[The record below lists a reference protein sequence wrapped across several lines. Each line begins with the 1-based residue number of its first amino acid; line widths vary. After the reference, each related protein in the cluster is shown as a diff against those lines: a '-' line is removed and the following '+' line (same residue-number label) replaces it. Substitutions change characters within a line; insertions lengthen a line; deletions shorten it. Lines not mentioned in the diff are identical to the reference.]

1 MAKDQDA
8 EREDQSSQVFCRK
21 GEGTRAW
28 GGGGVRSYEALN
40 AGLKSSCMKSKVR
53 VVQSC

>member
-1 MAKDQDA
+1 MQK
-8 EREDQSSQVFCRK
+8 ER
-21 GEGTRAW
+21 TRAAKCSAGKEKERVLGG